1 MIFYVVFNPLYDNQ
15 NVIFFESFSK
25 KINELGHQVIAND
38 EIKQHI
44 PFKQIEFFDDL
55 TCRERCDMVVSI
67 GGDGTFLHNSRIAIA
82 SNKPILGINAGR
94 IGFLCAF
101 EAKEINDITKNDIE
115 ELFVESR
122 MLLET
127 NFGNENFDGLA
138 LNDITF
144 YKGAVSKTTEFSIL
158 CDGKMV
164 AEYRADGL
172 IVSTPT
178 GSTAYSLSAGGP
190 IVQPSIE
197 LILLTPIC
205 AHSLFSRSIAI
216 PPNGVITIRPKARNR
231 EGLLVSNDSEQSR
244 QVPSFNDVL
253 VRKSKKNVL
262 IAVSPKRDY
271 YKMLRTRI
279 SNSD

>member
-1 MIFYVVFNPLYDNQ
+1 MTFYVVFNPPYDNQ
-15 NVIFFESFSK
+15 NVVYFENFSK
-25 KINELGHQVIAND
+25 KFTELGHKIIAND
-38 EIKQHI
+38 AIKQHI
-44 PFKQIEFFDDL
+44 PFEHIEFFDDFL
-55 TCRERCDMVVSI
+55 CRQRCDMVVSI

-101 EAKEINDITKNDIE
+101 EAKEIDDITESDIAD
-115 ELFVESR
+115 LFVESR

-127 NFGNENFDGLA
+127 NYGNENFDGLA
-138 LNDITF
+138 VNDITF
-144 YKGAVSKTTEFSIL
+144 YKGAVSKTTEFSIF
-158 CDGKMV
+158 CDGKMI

>member
-1 MIFYVVFNPLYDNQ
+1 MTFYVVFNPLYDNQ
-15 NVIFFESFSK
+15 NVVFFENFAK
-25 KINELGHQVIAND
+25 RFTELGHKIIAND
-38 EIKQHI
+38 AIKQHI
-44 PFKQIEFFDDL
+44 SFKHIEFFDDFS
-55 TCRERCDMVVSI
+55 CRQRCDMVVSI

-101 EAKEINDITKNDIE
+101 EAKEIDDITKSDIE

-127 NFGNENFDGLA
+127 NYGNENFDGLA
-138 LNDITF
+138 VNDITF
-144 YKGAVSKTTEFSIL
+144 YKGAVSKTTEFSIF
-158 CDGKMV
+158 CDGKMI

-216 PPNGVITIRPKARNR
+216 PPDGVITIRPKARNR